1 MIFILNAF
9 RLATSE
15 STVFSLVDCRIA
27 LAALKVTDSPVRS
40 LLIRVFLL
48 TADDDDAAASLFTVA
63 VSSDRLLLPL
73 SAI

>member
-1 MIFILNAF
+1 LIFILNAF

-48 TADDDDAAASLFTVA
+48 TADDDDAASFFTVA